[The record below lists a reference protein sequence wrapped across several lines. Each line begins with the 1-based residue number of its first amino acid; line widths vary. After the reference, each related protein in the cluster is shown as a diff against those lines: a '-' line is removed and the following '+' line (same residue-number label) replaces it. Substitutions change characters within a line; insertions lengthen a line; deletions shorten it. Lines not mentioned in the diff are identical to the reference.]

1 MFKRWPLI
9 WGLFFLVKIKRN
21 GGGTMIRVIFD
32 NGNDPERGK
41 LEVDFADYDAL
52 KSYLDV
58 TEGLVVLGITYL
70 RE

>member
-1 MFKRWPLI
+1 
-9 WGLFFLVKIKRN
+9 
-21 GGGTMIRVIFD
+21 MIRVIFD

-41 LEVDFADYDAL
+41 LEVDFEDYNEL

-58 TEGLVVLGITYL
+58 TENLVVMGITYL

>member
-1 MFKRWPLI
+1 
-9 WGLFFLVKIKRN
+9 
-21 GGGTMIRVIFD
+21 MIRVIFD

-41 LEVDFADYDAL
+41 LEVDFEGYAELNA
-52 KSYLDV
+52 YLDV